1 MKKAEYPGIN
11 GEINRATPFRQGVF
25 LLIKTGV
32 NSGLQS
38 PQNIW
43 Y

>member
-11 GEINRATPFRQGVF
+11 GKTNRATPLRQGVF

-38 PQNIW
+38 SQKI
-43 Y
+43 

>member
-1 MKKAEYPGIN
+1 MKKAEYPRIN
-11 GEINRATPFRQGVF
+11 GQTNRATPFRQGVF

-38 PQNIW
+38 FQKV
-43 Y
+43 